1 MNRRLA
7 TAFGLS
13 LCFALALAAG
23 CRLYDLERRLDSE
36 NADFLSK
43 VRYLITASERKSF
56 LELPDSAKPGFI
68 EDFWKRRD
76 PDPETEVNEF
86 KTEYVNRLERA
97 NRMFV
102 GEAKPGWLTDRGRIF
117 ILFGPPTD
125 RVTQPMGSFA
135 EEQGREIWTYGDF
148 PVLFT
153 DRHGTGVYKLE
164 TYDLSGIRELDLTYM
179 HELNRSL
186 AGAREVPPAPS
197 RARPMDFEMRF
208 DVAVHGPERF
218 EAAVKVDVPFDRI
231 WFSSL
236 GGGLTTTIKAT
247 LEIQDARKSVAW
259 HFEAKYELSI
269 EASALKEKTGQ
280 SYSFVVPV
288 VIADAEKIAGL
299 SRGENQLRLT
309 LENSTGGETS
319 TKTLTFARHTL
330 QAI

>member
-7 TAFGLS
+7 TSPGLS

-23 CRLYDLERRLDSE
+23 CRMYKLERQLNPE
-36 NADFLSK
+36 NADFFSK
-43 VRYLITASERKSF
+43 VRYLITTSERRSF
-56 LELPDSAKPGFI
+56 LELPEAAKPAFI

-76 PDPETEVNEF
+76 PDPATPVNEF
-86 KTEYVNRLERA
+86 RAEYGDRLERA

-117 ILFGPPTD
+117 LLFGPPTD
-125 RVTQPMGSFA
+125 RITQPMGSFA
-135 EEQGREIWTYGDF
+135 EDQGREIWTYGDF

-153 DRHGTGVYKLE
+153 DRDGTGVYKLE
-164 TYDLSGIRELDLTYM
+164 TYDLSGIHELDLAYM

-186 AGAREVPPAPS
+186 AGTREAPPAPN

-208 DVAVHGPERF
+208 DVALHGPDRF
-218 EAAVKVDVPFDRI
+218 EAAVRVDVPFDRI
-231 WFSSL
+231 WFSSS